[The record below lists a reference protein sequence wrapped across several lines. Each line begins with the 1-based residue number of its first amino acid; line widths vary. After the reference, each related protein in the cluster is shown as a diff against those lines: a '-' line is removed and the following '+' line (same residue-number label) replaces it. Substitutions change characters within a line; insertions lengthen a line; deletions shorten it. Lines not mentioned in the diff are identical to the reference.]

1 MGNIVVGQSGG
12 PTAAINSSLTGV
24 IKGGLY
30 FNVPKIYGM
39 RNGIEGFMKGDIIDL
54 KDAFPNYEGLS
65 VLRRTPAS
73 FLGTCRYKLPP
84 CEGNEEIYETI
95 FQRMEEKDITALLYI
110 GGNDSMDTIQS
121 LSDYAASHGKPQRFI
136 GIPKTIDNDLPVTD
150 HTPGYGSAAK
160 FIATMTKEIIR
171 DTESFGGSKS
181 PKISIVEIMGRNAG
195 WLTAASALSR
205 AKDCVGPDLIYFPEL
220 DFDKDDFL
228 SRVDALAGKKKSI
241 VICASEGIHG
251 KAGALLSEDS
261 AGLDAFGHSQLSGA
275 GRVLGDM
282 IKNGLGLKNRTIEFS
297 ILQRCASHLASGT
310 DIDEAFNVGF
320 EAVRAAENGETGR
333 MITINVEQREPY
345 IANYKAADIHGIAN
359 EEKRLPLTWIT
370 PDGVNVT
377 DEFLEYAR
385 PLIDGYCYPHYANGV
400 PKHVTLYNAN
410 MEESGKIE

>member
-1 MGNIVVGQSGG
+1 
-12 PTAAINSSLTGV
+12 
-24 IKGGLY
+24 
-30 FNVPKIYGM
+30 
-39 RNGIEGFMKGDIIDL
+39 
-54 KDAFPNYEGLS
+54 
-65 VLRRTPAS
+65 
-73 FLGTCRYKLPP
+73 
-84 CEGNEEIYETI
+84 
-95 FQRMEEKDITALLYI
+95 
-110 GGNDSMDTIQS
+110 
-121 LSDYAASHGKPQRFI
+121 
-136 GIPKTIDNDLPVTD
+136 
-150 HTPGYGSAAK
+150 
-160 FIATMTKEIIR
+160 MTKEIIR

-251 KAGALLSEDS
+251 KGGALLSEDS